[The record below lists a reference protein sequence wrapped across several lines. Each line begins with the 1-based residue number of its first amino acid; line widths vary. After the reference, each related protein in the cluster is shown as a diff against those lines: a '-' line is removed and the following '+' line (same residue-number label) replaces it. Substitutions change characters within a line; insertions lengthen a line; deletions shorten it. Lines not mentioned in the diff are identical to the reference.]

1 MRLKIRACAS
11 TVQSTKPR
19 IAASVLGKQV
29 KKASVRAEQSG
40 EQHPSNEKGRSS
52 WKRWFAV
59 AFVSFHVVAI
69 FLFALPINIWPARI
83 FRELTVPYMRCI
95 GMTETWD
102 MFAPNPK
109 SEEQFLKAIV
119 VTKSGQ
125 TEIYSFPRMEDLPL
139 GERYGK
145 ERYRKF
151 SESVLCNDCAALW
164 PDIEKGIARREAIP
178 NDPPDKV
185 ILVKFASPIDPKTG
199 SLGSEAAAKPTV
211 LTELFVRPED
221 LR

>member
-1 MRLKIRACAS
+1 MKPSSPHTGAGS
-11 TVQSTKPR
+11 TQQTANGKRPR
-19 IAASVLGKQV
+19 
-29 KKASVRAEQSG
+29 
-40 EQHPSNEKGRSS
+40 S
-52 WKRWFAV
+52 WMRWFAIV
-59 AFVSFHVVAI
+59 FAGFHVAAI
-69 FLFALPINIWPARI
+69 VLFAIPIDIWPARI

-119 VTKSGQ
+119 TTAGGR
-125 TEIYSFPRMEDLPL
+125 TEIYSFPRMEDLPPSQ
-139 GERYGK
+139 RYGK

-151 SESVLCNDCAALW
+151 SESILCSDCAALW
-164 PDIEKGIARREAIP
+164 PDIEKGIARREFAANP
-178 NDPPDKV
+178 FDPPDKV

-199 SLGSEAAAKPTV
+199 LLGSEASAKPTV

-221 LR
+221 LQ

>member
-1 MRLKIRACAS
+1 M
-11 TVQSTKPR
+11 
-19 IAASVLGKQV
+19 
-29 KKASVRAEQSG
+29 KKSSVRAKPSG
-40 EQHPSNEKGRSS
+40 EKSIPNEKKPRP

-59 AFVSFHVVAI
+59 TFVSFHIVAI
-69 FLFALPINIWPARI
+69 FLFAIPINIWPAGAVRDLI
-83 FRELTVPYMRCI
+83 VPYMRCI

-119 VTKSGQ
+119 TTTGGR
-125 TEIYSFPRMEDLPL
+125 TEVYSFPRMEELSL
-139 GERYGK
+139 RERYSK

-164 PDIEKGIARREAIP
+164 PDIEKGIARREVLP
-178 NDPPDKV
+178 HDTPDKV

-199 SLGSEAAAKPTV
+199 LLGTEASAKPTV

-221 LR
+221 LQ